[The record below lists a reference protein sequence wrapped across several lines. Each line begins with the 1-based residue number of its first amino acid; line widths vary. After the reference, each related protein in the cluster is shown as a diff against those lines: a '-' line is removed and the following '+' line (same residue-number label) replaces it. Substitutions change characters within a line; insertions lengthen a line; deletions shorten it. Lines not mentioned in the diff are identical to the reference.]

1 MVSIEYEPYFDLGVF
16 TDHVL
21 CLVVSLFL
29 FIYKLEILISF
40 SFCSDSY
47 IIMYT
52 VFIFKYDVYKYEKDQ
67 VTLKRGIC
75 LTQFNFKEIFIFL
88 NESVFILRKI
98 FFIYYFQYS

>member
-1 MVSIEYEPYFDLGVF
+1 MVSIEFEPYFDLGVF

-40 SFCSDSY
+40 SFCSNSY

-52 VFIFKYDVYKYEKDQ
+52 VFILSMMFISM
-67 VTLKRGIC
+67 KRIR
-75 LTQFNFKEIFIFL
+75 LL
-88 NESVFILRKI
+88 
-98 FFIYYFQYS
+98 